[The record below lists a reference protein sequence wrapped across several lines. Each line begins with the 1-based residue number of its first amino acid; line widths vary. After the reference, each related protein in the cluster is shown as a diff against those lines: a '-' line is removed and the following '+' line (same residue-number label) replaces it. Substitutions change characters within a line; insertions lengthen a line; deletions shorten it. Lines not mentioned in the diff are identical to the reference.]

1 MSLPRMSRLA
11 IALLGLSSF
20 ALAQPQGQ
28 DAGTAPREVM
38 WKAPSRADW
47 LKPCLVPWQ
56 RNFDDAFA
64 VAEESGKPILI
75 CVNMDGEIASEHYA
89 GIRYRTPEI
98 AALYEPYVT
107 VIASVYRH
115 TPKDYT
121 ADGQR
126 IPCPR
131 FGGVTCGEHIAIEP
145 VLYEKYFEGERV
157 APRHIML
164 ELDKEE
170 VFDVYYAFDTASV
183 FQTLR
188 DGVKDR
194 VAVPK
199 RPRGADQTLEER
211 LTSRDN
217 ADREWVERVFLE
229 GDETQRMEILGGA
242 LAAGEEHS
250 TQLLRLALMTPP
262 RPELAGT
269 GARQMA
275 WKALVEDPTIGR
287 LPLLESAL
295 DLGLQ
300 TEDREAL
307 ASALE
312 KLGDQS
318 NRAKTLA
325 TVQRG
330 LMGQDET
337 LEAQERIERL
347 QAADRGALARENQE
361 LASQLENRNKDWDGK
376 VGDGSVELRLA
387 ESFLA
392 RALEAKPKE
401 KATRLLYRDARDLA
415 KRAQEL
421 GQSGWLAH
429 AILAV
434 TADRLQIR
442 QRGDRSL
449 ELAVES
455 MPVHAMGRATLETLR
470 LYVRRTRWRILRSMR
485 AEETWTADQLSRAQA
500 AFAVLEHHPLCPEV
514 EFGTHYDF
522 LVYVGAGFEAGD
534 VLQRGLKAFPNS
546 GGLHSRL
553 RQRVLGRGGKGIL
566 NGLEE
571 TYRTMLAQ
579 PDAAPNLTWF
589 AGYATIVAA
598 EYHRREG
605 EMDLAVGTYGRALD
619 LFQQNLQA
627 IPSNEASAKHYMAI
641 IRAAL
646 SRLAMEAGELQRAQ
660 TLMLESLETAPL
672 SASALDGLGFT
683 AVMTATTL
691 TARLEE
697 AGAQD
702 LADELKAAMESLT
715 AETRRPPVF
724 DRVGGRR

>member
-1 MSLPRMSRLA
+1 MSLPHMSRFAL
-11 IALLGLSSF
+11 ALLGLCSF
-20 ALAQPQGQ
+20 AAAQPQGQ
-28 DAGTAPREVM
+28 AAGDAPREVM
-38 WKAPSRADW
+38 WKAPTRADW
-47 LKPCLVPWQ
+47 IKPCLVPWQ

-64 VAEESGKPILI
+64 VAEETGKPILI

-115 TPKDYT
+115 TPQDYT
-121 ADGQR
+121 ADGER

-157 APRHIML
+157 APRHIMI
-164 ELDKEE
+164 ELNKEE

-183 FQTLR
+183 FQTLK
-188 DGVKDR
+188 DGVANR
-194 VAVPK
+194 EVVPK
-199 RPRGADQTLEER
+199 RPRGSDQTLEER

-217 ADREWVERVFLE
+217 ADREWVEKVFLE
-229 GDETQRMEILGGA
+229 GDENQRMKILGGA

-250 TQLLRLALMTPP
+250 DQLLRLALMTAP
-262 RPELAGT
+262 RQNLAGP
-269 GARQMA
+269 GVREMA

-307 ASALE
+307 VDALDQ
-312 KLGDQS
+312 LGGES
-318 NRAKTLA
+318 TRAKTLA

-330 LMGQDET
+330 LMGQDESI
-337 LEAQERIERL
+337 AAKERIAEL
-347 QAADRGALARENQE
+347 QKADRGALVRENAQ
-361 LASQLENRNKDWDGK
+361 LASQLESRSKDWDGK

-387 ESFLA
+387 EAFLA

-415 KRAQEL
+415 KKAQER
-421 GQSGWLAH
+421 GQNGWLAH
-429 AILAV
+429 AILAL
-434 TADRLQIR
+434 TADRLEIR
-442 QRGDRSL
+442 ERGNRSL

-485 AEETWTADQLSRAQA
+485 AEESWSADQMSKSQA

-522 LVYVGAGFEAGD
+522 LVYVGARFEAGQ

-553 RQRVLGRGGKGIL
+553 RNQVLARGGQGIV

-598 EYHRREG
+598 EFQRREG
-605 EMDLAVGTYGRALD
+605 EMEMAVGTYGRALE
-619 LFQQNLQA
+619 LFQRNLETL
-627 IPSNEASAKHYMAI
+627 PGNEASARHYMAI

-646 SRLAMEAGELQRAQ
+646 SRLAMEAGELQQAQ

-697 AGAQD
+697 AGSQD
-702 LADELKAAMESLT
+702 LADELKAAQESLT
-715 AETRRPPVF
+715 AETRRPPAF
-724 DRVGGRR
+724 DRPGRR